1 MTQSISDRSLCA
13 RREEA
18 LPRNLPPI
26 LPNPNAYEISHSRP
40 QIRDF
45 SIRKAGHAM
54 LTGYH
59 QEARLGF
66 RRRKASVGRLR
77 PLDHKVAAPDSTFLS
92 LPTPTR
98 ARTNHQQAKVEAAPS
113 AISTV
118 ATLSE
123 AIIAATSEAGDNDHL
138 EGPTSNVESPD
149 PRTVGGWS
157 SMCFQ
162 ESFLKSFELE
172 VESVNRPI
180 EDEEKRSWSEKV
192 QERAHPIKVTESV
205 DETITP
211 QACDMPELEVDTL
224 EEMANAYVVSLSVDA
239 FEEIENAH
247 AGDQESLLRS
257 QAEDLH
263 AEFSTLPELPSTTS
277 VQPAD
282 LIESTTS
289 LQPADLIESIRQRA
303 AMGMY
308 KCACEGQLGAVL
320 KAGTTSLQPAD
331 VVESIRKRAAK
342 GMCKSACEGQLGAV
356 LKAATS
362 PDVIHEADEVM
373 PQNALGNDEDAGM
386 ATRQHGLESACVVKD
401 APAVDSLFL
410 AKLRK
415 QAAVQFVAAA
425 QSEELRSA
433 LQIAT
438 NPEGNQPILNQGTQ
452 EVAITPIHADGG
464 VPELVEIV
472 TCEQENT
479 ASEDPTGSR
488 VDLVECS
495 LLQKL
500 RHRALLGISAA
511 ARAGN
516 LGSILQSAS
525 DHPAPQSN
533 PDGNFTMPPRAQTT
547 PLILKTPSSTSLSQG
562 GCSTM
567 RRQIV
572 PAPTGLPT
580 PSGDCP
586 MAKSAVGRPGSFRR
600 RHSRTSSK
608 ILS

>member
-1 MTQSISDRSLCA
+1 
-13 RREEA
+13 
-18 LPRNLPPI
+18 
-26 LPNPNAYEISHSRP
+26 
-40 QIRDF
+40 
-45 SIRKAGHAM
+45 
-54 LTGYH
+54 
-59 QEARLGF
+59 
-66 RRRKASVGRLR
+66 
-77 PLDHKVAAPDSTFLS
+77 LDHKVAAPDSTILS

-113 AISTV
+113 AISTA

-138 EGPTSNVESPD
+138 EGPTSNVEAPD
-149 PRTVGGWS
+149 PRTVVGWS

-180 EDEEKRSWSEKV
+180 EDEEKRSWSEQV
-192 QERAHPIKVTESV
+192 QERAHPIKVAESV

-211 QACDMPELEVDTL
+211 QACDMPEQQVDAL

-239 FEEIENAH
+239 LEEIENAH

-257 QAEDLH
+257 QAEEH

-303 AMGMY
+303 AKGMY

-320 KAGTTSLQPAD
+320 KAGTTSSQPAD
-331 VVESIRKRAAK
+331 LLESIRKRAAK
-342 GMCKSACEGQLGAV
+342 GMYKSAREGQLGTV

-362 PDVIHEADEVM
+362 PHVIHESDEVM
-373 PQNALGNDEDAGM
+373 PQNALGNDEDASM
-386 ATRQHGLESACVVKD
+386 ATPQHGLESACIVKD

-438 NPEGNQPILNQGTQ
+438 NLEGNQPVLNQGTQ
-452 EVAITPIHADGG
+452 EVVITPIHADGG

-500 RHRALLGISAA
+500 RHRALLGISVA

-533 PDGNFTMPPRAQTT
+533 PDGNCKMPPRAQTT